1 MVQGPRKGK
10 MKSSSAATTI
20 AYTPL
25 TEAQKEAEMRKVIK
39 NLHDTNYTR
48 RGFGSRSN
56 DDLQKVV
63 SGKLKGV

>member
-1 MVQGPRKGK
+1 MVLGPRKGK
-10 MKSSSAATTI
+10 MKSTPEATTI

-48 RGFGSRSN
+48 SGLTGSSSNFGPA
-56 DDLQKVV
+56 
-63 SGKLKGV
+63 KLKEVD

>member
-10 MKSSSAATTI
+10 MKSSPSATTL

-25 TEAQKEAEMRKVIK
+25 SEKEKEAEMRKVIK

-48 RGFGSRSN
+48 SGFGGSSSN
-56 DDLQKVV
+56 F
-63 SGKLKGV
+63 GPAKLKEVD